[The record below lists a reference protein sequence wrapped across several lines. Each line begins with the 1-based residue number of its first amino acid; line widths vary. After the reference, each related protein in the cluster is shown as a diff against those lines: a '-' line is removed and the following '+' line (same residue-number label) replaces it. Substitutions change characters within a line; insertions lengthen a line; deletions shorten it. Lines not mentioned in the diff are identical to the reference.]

1 MKLKT
6 KIISIIV
13 ISMMIIIFIGTI
25 VYKKREKKQDNKNT
39 NVLESVSDETTIEQ
53 LKKDTGIMAE
63 NDLYEVKVE
72 YDGKKV
78 LNIKPEIQYKIAF
91 AGIIKRDKFT
101 VEEVENIFE
110 DYYPKNSGI
119 WIDNNSKEKFIKML
133 EKETNNK
140 YKITKEGFLEIE
152 SESTPNDIDSAIK
165 EMIESNKKYIVTISG
180 IYYEADIV
188 TGEILD
194 NFYEDMDPYQATKS
208 VSNNE
213 DVIIFISSNS
223 KKMLSEEEILQELIS
238 YK

>member
-25 VYKKREKKQDNKNT
+25 VYKKREKKQDNKDT